1 MTLQDAVR
9 QAIADAPRS
18 LRALARAAGVSHVT
32 LLRIR
37 DGDEPVSARV
47 AAKLARV
54 LAAWATEQAREAEK
68 CVREHTRQAEQ
79 CARAS
84 SRIRAALRG
93 PARRAQ

>member
-9 QAIADAPRS
+9 HAIQQAPRS

-47 AAKLARV
+47 AAELAQA
-54 LAAWATEQAREAEK
+54 LDAWAAEHAREA
-68 CVREHTRQAEQ
+68 RE
-79 CARAS
+79 CARAAT
-84 SRIRAALRG
+84 RIRAALRG
-93 PARRAQ
+93 RRTGRHK

>member
-1 MTLQDAVR
+1 MTLHAVVR

-47 AAKLARV
+47 ATKLARV
-54 LAAWATEQAREAEK
+54 LDAWAVEHTREAERLSR
-68 CVREHTRQAEQ
+68 C
-79 CARAS
+79 S
-84 SRIRAALRG
+84 SRIRTALRG
-93 PARRAQ
+93 RARRNK